1 MMLSVAP
8 DNLRFLVRS
17 GRSDTAWGRNLVSLS
32 ARRYA
37 DRMSD
42 NNEDMKAKFREALAK
57 KNAQARTGEAHEDAR
72 GAVTGTHDVANH
84 KREFRRKS
92 G

>member
-1 MMLSVAP
+1 
-8 DNLRFLVRS
+8 
-17 GRSDTAWGRNLVSLS
+17 
-32 ARRYA
+32 
-37 DRMSD
+37 MSD

-57 KNAQARTGEAHEDAR
+57 KNAQSRTGEAHEDAR
-72 GAVTGTHDVANH
+72 GAVTGAHDVAGH